1 MIVMTLLARTRAD
14 IEAELA
20 AECYRAKREMP
31 RLGTWQHPTPW
42 DVRHADLDLL
52 LTQWQAST

>member
-1 MIVMTLLARTRAD
+1 MTLLAKTRAD
-14 IEAELA
+14 IEAELM

-31 RLGTWQHPTPW
+31 RIGTWQHPTRW

-52 LTQWQAST
+52 LTQWQSST